1 MIVVDTNVIAHL
13 LIPGKWTEYAKKLLL
28 RDPDWVTAPLWRS
41 EMRNVLFKYYK
52 HSLISIDRMKEIMSY
67 AEGLFCDSEIPVTSE
82 EVIEFADLGNIS
94 AYDAEFVALAKKTK
108 SLLITTD
115 KQLIVSFPKMVKGLE
130 EYGREE

>member
-13 LIPGKWTEYAKKLLL
+13 LIPGKCTENAKNLLV

-52 HSLISIDRMKEIMSY
+52 HNLISIERMKEIMSY

-82 EVIEFADLGNIS
+82 EVIEFADQGKIS

-108 SLLITTD
+108 SFLITTD
-115 KQLIVSFPKMVKGLE
+115 KQLIASFPKVVRALE
-130 EYGREE
+130 EYTREE